1 MPQNTALI
9 TPGFTTINAVYQ
21 AISTTTGTF
30 LALQFLLYKFIKSS
44 LQYSYFVARSGPR
57 AEYKYHW

>member
-21 AISTTTGTF
+21 AINIGTTTGTF
-30 LALQFLLYKFIKSS
+30 S
-44 LQYSYFVARSGPR
+44 V
-57 AEYKYHW
+57 